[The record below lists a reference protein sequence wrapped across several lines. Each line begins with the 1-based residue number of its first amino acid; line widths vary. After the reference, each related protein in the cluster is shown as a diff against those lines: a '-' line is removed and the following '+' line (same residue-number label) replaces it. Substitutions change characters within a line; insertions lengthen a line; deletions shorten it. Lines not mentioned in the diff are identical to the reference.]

1 LCATDWEGTEN
12 AESRQIMK
20 LEGAF
25 QEFLEFAPAAVVG
38 VDDGGLIVSV
48 NQEAEQV
55 FGYAR
60 VELIGQ
66 PVAWLVPERFRGAHE
81 GQIRGFVSDPRARRM
96 ESGLDLFG
104 LRKDGREF
112 PADISLNRV
121 QTDAGN
127 VTITAIRDVTDSRAA
142 ERLAAI
148 VESTG
153 DAVYSKSPDGRI
165 LTWNA
170 AAERLYGYTAEEA
183 IDGPITLIVPE
194 DRHWEVVEILGRI
207 ALGKQVEH
215 YETVRRRKDGRLRA
229 VSLTVSPVP
238 DQRGG
243 VTAASVVARDI
254 TDRIAAANRFEQFLE
269 FSPDAVVGVDESG
282 LIVLVNQQ
290 AELVFGYA
298 RAELIGRPVETL
310 VPERFRSRHE
320 AHRGGYVADP
330 RTRPMGAELDLFG
343 LRNDGSEFPAEIS
356 LASIHTDA
364 GSVAITTVRDITD
377 RLAAEHRFEHGREEH
392 RQATID
398 AERAETARVAA
409 ERRLE
414 RQEEDHRRA
423 IVTAMLESEEAERSR
438 VAAELHD
445 DTIQVMTA
453 VLVDLD
459 RIRRGDGRGG
469 NPAQVAIVER
479 VRTTLA
485 EATERA
491 RRLTFELRPAVLH
504 ELGMAPAIGALVDQT
519 GVEIHADVSVRVAA
533 GRFDWPVEELVYR
546 TVQEAV
552 ANVRK
557 HSKADRIT
565 VKVTHRDDRLFGEV
579 ADNGHGFDVAKA
591 TNRRT
596 QILHLGLVSMVER
609 VRIAGGNIHIH
620 SQPGQ
625 GTRVTFDVPAV
636 PHGVITLH
644 PVSG

>member
-1 LCATDWEGTEN
+1 MPDPGE
-12 AESRQIMK
+12 IMK
-20 LEGAF
+20 FEGDL

-66 PVAWLVPERFRGAHE
+66 PVARLVPERFRGAHE
-81 GQIRGFVSDPRARRM
+81 GHIGGFVSHPRTRRM
-96 ESGLDLFG
+96 GSDLNLFG
-104 LRKDGREF
+104 LRQDGSEF

-121 QTDAGN
+121 QTDAGD

-170 AAERLYGYTAEEA
+170 AAERLYGYTADEA

-207 ALGKQVEH
+207 ALGEQVEH
-215 YETVRRRKDGRLRA
+215 YETVRQRKDGRLRA

-298 RAELIGRPVETL
+298 RAELNGQPVETL

-320 AHRGGYVADP
+320 AHRDGYVADP

-343 LRNDGSEFPAEIS
+343 LRKDGSEFPAEIS

-364 GSVAITTVRDITD
+364 GSVAITTVRDISD
-377 RLAAEHRFEHGREEH
+377 RLAAEHRFEHGREQQ

-398 AERAETARVAA
+398 AEQAEMARVAA

-459 RIRRGDGRGG
+459 RIRRADERGRD
-469 NPAQVAIVER
+469 PTQVAIVER

-519 GVEIHADVSVRVAA
+519 GLEIHADVSVQVEA

-565 VKVTHRDDRLFGEV
+565 VNLTHRNDRLFCEV

-636 PHGVITLH
+636 PHVIILH
-644 PVSG
+644 PASG

>member
-1 LCATDWEGTEN
+1 VPDPG
-12 AESRQIMK
+12 QIMK
-20 LEGAF
+20 FERAL

-55 FGYAR
+55 FGYTR

-66 PVAWLVPERFRGAHE
+66 PVAQLMPERFRRAHE
-81 GQIRGFVSDPRARRM
+81 GRLRGFVSDPRARRM
-96 ESGLDLFG
+96 GSDLDLFG
-104 LRKDGREF
+104 LRKDGSEF

-121 QTDAGN
+121 RTGAGN

-153 DAVYSKSPDGRI
+153 DAVYSESPDGRI

-207 ALGKQVEH
+207 ALGEQIEH
-215 YETVRRRKDGRLRA
+215 YETVRQQKDGRLRA

-254 TDRIAAANRFEQFLE
+254 TDRVAAANRFEQFLE

-298 RAELIGRPVETL
+298 RAELNGQPVETL
-310 VPERFRSRHE
+310 VPARFRSAHE
-320 AHRGGYVADP
+320 AHRDGYVADP

-343 LRNDGSEFPAEIS
+343 LRKDGSEFPAEIS

-364 GSVAITTVRDITD
+364 GNVAITTVRDITD

-398 AERAETARVAA
+398 AEQAETARVAA

-459 RIRRGDGRGG
+459 RIRRGDERRG
-469 NPAQVAIVER
+469 NPAQMAIVER

-519 GVEIHADVSVRVAA
+519 GLEIHADVSVRVAD

-557 HSKADRIT
+557 HSRADRIT
-565 VKVTHRDDRLFGEV
+565 VSVTHRDDRLFGEV

-596 QILHLGLVSMVER
+596 QMLHLGLVSMVER

-620 SQPGQ
+620 SQPGR

-636 PHGVITLH
+636 AHVITLQ
-644 PVSG
+644 PISG